1 MRPWFTGGNI
11 TILPLLN
18 KIIFNENRFINKRK
32 NILDS
37 EIASFLVSSSQEGFD
52 LVDDNNNYLFDRMV
66 KKSGAL
72 TDNEMFGLEPAYILG
87 GEIKI
92 FLYSTNLIF

>member
-18 KIIFNENRFINKRK
+18 KIIFNENRFINKTK

-37 EIASFLVSSSQEGFD
+37 EITSFLASSSQEGFD
-52 LVDDNNNYLFDRMV
+52 LVDDNNNYLFDRTV
-66 KKSGAL
+66 KKLGAL
-72 TDNEMFGLEPAYILG
+72 ADNEMFGLEPAYILG
-87 GEIKI
+87 GEIKK
-92 FLYSTNLIF
+92 FSLFKKLNF